1 MLTTAEQEALKSF
14 HGPNLYVTV
23 LGAVAMLVAAL
34 GFKASAPTLISFGI
48 MIGSLIWSN
57 GKLSTTVHS
66 AVHSPNFWTVVVTA
80 AAYLAAHLAGM
91 TLPSGLVPTTAALV
105 TSFVVGNT
113 VRKPVTTKATTTVT
127 TASGSTTSEGA

>member
-23 LGAVAMLVAAL
+23 LGAVAMLVAGL